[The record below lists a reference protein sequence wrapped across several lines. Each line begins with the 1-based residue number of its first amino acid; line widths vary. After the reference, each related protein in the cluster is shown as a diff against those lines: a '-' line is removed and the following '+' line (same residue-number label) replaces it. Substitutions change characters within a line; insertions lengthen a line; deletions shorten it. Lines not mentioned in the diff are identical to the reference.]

1 MALNIRPYLATLSA
15 ATLAVAVMG
24 GTAEMF
30 VQPACLNCHSE
41 RDHDLRL

>member
-1 MALNIRPYLATLSA
+1 MLTRPSFSRAGDVQEVVT
-15 ATLAVAVMG
+15 G

-41 RDHDLRL
+41 RDHNLRL